1 MSGLLFLDTE
11 TTGLD
16 LTRHDI
22 WEIGFAV
29 DHEPIISGFIG
40 HSLANADPEALT
52 VNRYAQ
58 RIGDVYP
65 ADIDNE
71 IEDTLYNTC
80 HEWKRRTGEPLVVV
94 GANPQFDMHRLTHR
108 WGGEQ
113 PWHYRAIDVSVYA
126 MPILG
131 HERPQGLATIADEL
145 EAKGFAIN
153 RNEET
158 AHTAAADVA
167 VTRNCYY
174 ALVLANAAAFRR
186 N

>member
-1 MSGLLFLDTE
+1 MTGLLFLDTE
-11 TTGLD
+11 TTGLS
-16 LTRHDI
+16 LTQHDI
-22 WEIGFAV
+22 WEIAFAV
-29 DHEPIISGFIG
+29 DHEPIVSGFVG
-40 HSLANADPEALT
+40 HTLNNADAEALT

-58 RIGDVYP
+58 RIGDTYCE
-65 ADIDNE
+65 DIDNE
-71 IEDTLYNTC
+71 VEDALYDTF
-80 HEWKRRTGEPLVVV
+80 HEWHRRYGEPLTVV
-94 GANPQFDMHRLTHR
+94 GANPQFDLYRLSHR

-145 EAKGFAIN
+145 TAKGFAIN
-153 RNEET
+153 RNDDT

-174 ALVLANAAAFRR
+174 ALILANAAAFRS